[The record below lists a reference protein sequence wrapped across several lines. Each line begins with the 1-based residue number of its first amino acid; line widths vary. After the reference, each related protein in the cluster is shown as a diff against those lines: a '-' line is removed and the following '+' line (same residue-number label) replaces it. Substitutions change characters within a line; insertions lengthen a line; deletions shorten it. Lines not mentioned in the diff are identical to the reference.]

1 MPYFVRVGPFRGNVS
16 GVGARGYHIF
26 RRAQKVIVRWGAIEV
41 RPGARFYWRY
51 TSEKV
56 FRLGSVTA
64 AASKLAAEI
73 KRRTGRE
80 HYSRLPSGQRIRRAS
95 LAA

>member
-1 MPYFVRVGPFRGNVS
+1 MPYFVRVGAFRGNVS

-26 RRAQKVIVRWGAIEV
+26 RKAQTVTVRWGAIEA

-56 FRLGSVTA
+56 FRFRSVAA
-64 AASKLAAEI
+64 AASWHAAEI
-73 KRRTGRE
+73 KRRSNRE
-80 HYSRLPSGQRIRRAS
+80 HYSRLPSGQSIRRV
-95 LAA
+95 